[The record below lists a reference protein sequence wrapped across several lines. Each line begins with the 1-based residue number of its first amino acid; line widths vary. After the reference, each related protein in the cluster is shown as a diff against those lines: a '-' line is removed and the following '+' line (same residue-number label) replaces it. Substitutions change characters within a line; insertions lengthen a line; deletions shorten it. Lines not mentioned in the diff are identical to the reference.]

1 MNNTNSSILGKE
13 MTNLEKGNKAFKAK
27 NYEDALKYYRYAI
40 NNNADLKD
48 ILKFNISVCEE
59 FTNSVNSFNS
69 VNMTSKCDAEK
80 LKIINNYLKNKKKRK
95 ASVVVYMA
103 IIGGY
108 DKLILPDELVFD
120 WDYVLFTDAHIEGIS
135 PFEVR
140 SPLYKDNDTVRVA
153 RYHKLNSHLVLSE
166 YDYSIWIDG
175 NIQLKSHYFRELI
188 SDEIDI
194 GTEILLRKHP
204 DRSCTYQEILKCRE
218 LLKDDF
224 GLMSKQ
230 LDRYRDEKL
239 PEDAGLFETNVVL
252 RSHKSERVIRFNE
265 YWWNEL
271 SKGSRRDQ
279 LSCVYALRKAKLYPD
294 TFPEHT
300 DIRDPK
306 NNYYSLFS
314 HNEGANKKSV
324 KYRGEKIYSLEKT
337 PIESV
342 DATHE
347 ALDKPTYKIDKSPY
361 KAKRAYLKA
370 RNLGFEEIGIEEL
383 KQLVKKGS
391 KREQQWSNWF
401 LALLLSHSKNRSTL
415 LEAKGFLETTEL
427 SKDMRG
433 FEKFKGFLAYE
444 IALKLN
450 TEIKIPN
457 KYIDD
462 DNFIA
467 SAMSHSRIVDDKIA
481 KLNRLFEKHGLQKVR
496 LIGTELSY
504 IDSIYPESPIKRT
517 EYIKSSTKVSIIV
530 PCYKCADLIETT
542 VYSLIGQ
549 TWLNIEIILVDDCS
563 PDDTLV
569 RLKEFA
575 GLDSRIKVISTNN
588 NSGPYVARN
597 LALTKATGQF
607 ITVCDSDDWCHPQKI
622 EYQVKKFDENPEI
635 VATCASWIRCDDT
648 FNLIRRGQPF
658 YCHLNISSLM
668 VKREEVMSALG
679 GWDEVRFAAD
689 GEFYK
694 RLIKVFGRDKVL
706 ELSAVTS
713 IGRVEAAS
721 LTNSS
726 FFGYDGFPYGARLE
740 YLQSYEHWHN
750 DPSTNSFH
758 YDASNSERPY
768 PVPLPMLPERPQ
780 NNQSNYESILACDL
794 RDESLKQ
801 LVIEFIYQQERN
813 DKQWSLVQ
821 VNSPLIDA
829 RHKVNSEIRAIL
841 SRLNKC
847 ISVYGETLICDELI
861 YLESKSFEDKPS
873 YVPFIHAKEVTLIC
887 NDLTSQQ
894 SVTRY
899 LSKLDEV
906 LKYEQA
912 SFNYISPKFIPQEGN
927 RAIHHKGVLFEDIIT
942 LRTSELATTE
952 LTVSP
957 LVSIVMP
964 CIDEELGTKTAEILS
979 SRAGIQCTVIIA
991 MDNERN
997 GFMKTLN
1004 SVSEKCDSRFIV
1016 FVAQDAFPGRDW
1028 LKIAIERIEQENA
1041 GLLAFN
1047 DGKWFGR
1054 IASFGLVRK
1063 SWVKKYYQ
1071 NAILNPYYKAHKAD
1085 NEITLL
1091 ARLDNS
1097 FVYEPNSTLI
1107 EVDYCKDGGGSNYED
1122 NQRFKQ
1128 RFNNC
1133 FDGIFSKD
1141 LVEQFRKEYKVKND

>member
-1 MNNTNSSILGKE
+1 
-13 MTNLEKGNKAFKAK
+13 
-27 NYEDALKYYRYAI
+27 
-40 NNNADLKD
+40 
-48 ILKFNISVCEE
+48 
-59 FTNSVNSFNS
+59 
-69 VNMTSKCDAEK
+69 
-80 LKIINNYLKNKKKRK
+80 
-95 ASVVVYMA
+95 
-103 IIGGY
+103 
-108 DKLILPDELVFD
+108 
-120 WDYVLFTDAHIEGIS
+120 
-135 PFEVR
+135 
-140 SPLYKDNDTVRVA
+140 
-153 RYHKLNSHLVLSE
+153 
-166 YDYSIWIDG
+166 
-175 NIQLKSHYFRELI
+175 
-188 SDEIDI
+188 
-194 GTEILLRKHP
+194 
-204 DRSCTYQEILKCRE
+204 
-218 LLKDDF
+218 
-224 GLMSKQ
+224 MSKQ

-239 PEDAGLFETNVVL
+239 PENAGLFETNVVL
-252 RSHKSERVIRFNE
+252 RSHKSERVIKFNE

-314 HNEGANKKSV
+314 HNEGANKRSV
-324 KYRGEKIYSLEKT
+324 KYQGENIYSLEKT
-337 PIESV
+337 PTESV
-342 DATHE
+342 DVAHKV
-347 ALDKPTYKIDKSPY
+347 LDKPTYKIDKSPY

-391 KREQQWSNWF
+391 KREEQWSSWF
-401 LALLLSHSKNRSTL
+401 LALLLSHSRNSSTL
-415 LEAKGFLETTEL
+415 LEAKCFLEATEL
-427 SKDMRG
+427 SNDMKG
-433 FEKFKGFLAYE
+433 FDKFKGFLAYE

-450 TEIKIPN
+450 TDIKIPN

-462 DNFIA
+462 DDCIA
-467 SAMSHSRIVDDKIA
+467 SAMSHSRIVDDKVA

-517 EYIKSSTKVSIIV
+517 EYIKSSKKVSIIV
-530 PCYKCADLIETT
+530 PCYKCADLIATT
-542 VYSLIGQ
+542 IYSLIGQ
-549 TWLNIEIILVDDCS
+549 TWLNIEVILVDDCS
-563 PDDTLV
+563 PDDTFV

-658 YCHLNISSLM
+658 YCHLNISSLL

-726 FFGYDGFPYGARLE
+726 FFGYNGFPYGARLE
-740 YLQSYEHWHN
+740 YLQSYEYWQN
-750 DPSTNSFH
+750 DPSTNSFY
-758 YDASNSERPY
+758 YDASNSERLY
-768 PVPLPMLPERPQ
+768 PVPLPMLPERPE
-780 NNQSNYESILACDL
+780 NNQSNYETILACDL
-794 RDESLKQ
+794 RDESVKQ
-801 LVIEFIYQQERN
+801 FVIEFIYQQERN
-813 DKQWSLVQ
+813 KKQWGIVQ

-829 RHKVNSEIRAIL
+829 RRKVNLEIRAML

-894 SVTRY
+894 SVTTY

-906 LKYEQA
+906 FKYEKA
-912 SFNYISPKFIPQEGN
+912 RFKYISPKFIVHEDN
-927 RAIHHKGVLFEDIIT
+927 RIIHDKSVLFEDIIT

-952 LTVSP
+952 LAVSP

-964 CIDEELGTKTAEILS
+964 CINEDLGTKTAEILS

-991 MDNERN
+991 MDDERN

-1004 SVSEKCDSRFIV
+1004 SVSEKCDSRLIV

-1028 LKIAIERIEQENA
+1028 LKIAVESIEQENA

-1107 EVDYCKDGGGSNYED
+1107 EVDYCKDSGGSNSED

-1133 FDGIFSKD
+1133 FDGIFSKE